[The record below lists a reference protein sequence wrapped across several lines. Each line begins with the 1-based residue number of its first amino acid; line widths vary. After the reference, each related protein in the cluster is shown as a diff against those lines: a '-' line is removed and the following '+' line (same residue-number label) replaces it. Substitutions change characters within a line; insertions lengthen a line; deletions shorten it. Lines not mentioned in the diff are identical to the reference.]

1 MYTYQTTFGNSF
13 QLLPFIYHQPNLVHG
28 FLTPLLQAVL
38 KFLENYS
45 FWPKCC
51 IFQCGKKT
59 ENFHACMHIRH
70 SLVMHLR
77 YFHSNSTSQIWYTA
91 SSGHCPNFEFWPKY
105 RIFEF
110 VINTLKSYLWSYRRE
125 IYQFC
130 TCGYVLIIYFL
141 PYILVFVACKSIET
155 LFKKPP
161 ARKKLAPNSVQH
173 QMGTNHKRRSP
184 LEVPHTSSSCN

>member
-1 MYTYQTTFGNSF
+1 MISATSIHLPPAKFGTRLPYTVTPRGLKIFGK
-13 QLLPFIYHQPNLVHG
+13 LFI
-28 FLTPLLQAVL
+28 LTEMLYFSV
-38 KFLENYS
+38 
-45 FWPKCC
+45 W
-51 IFQCGKKT
+51 KKT

-70 SLVMHLR
+70 SSVMHLR
-77 YFHSNSTSQIWYTA
+77 YFHSNSTSQLWYTA

-110 VINTLKSYLWSYRRE
+110 VINTLTSYLWSYRRE

-130 TCGYVLIIYFL
+130 ICGCVLIICFL

-161 ARKKLAPNSVQH
+161 ARKKLAPNLFSTKWEQIIKE
-173 QMGTNHKRRSP
+173 GRP
-184 LEVPHTSSSCN
+184 LRCPTLHPPAIKKGRTRLL